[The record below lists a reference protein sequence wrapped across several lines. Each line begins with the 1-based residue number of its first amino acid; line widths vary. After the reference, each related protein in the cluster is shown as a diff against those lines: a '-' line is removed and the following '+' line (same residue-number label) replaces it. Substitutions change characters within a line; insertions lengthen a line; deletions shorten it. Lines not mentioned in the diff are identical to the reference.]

1 MSLNRGPSRKLSAS
15 DGAGKHGSNRHIH
28 NHCNTLNSTARR
40 SRHTSHDGGH
50 GPNVRRGPNRH
61 GRRERSDRPYGLPCG
76 RPCDPYG
83 RPCHLRNFSLR
94 RSRLS
99 TRRKAL
105 PLAPSRHFSFSSSDV
120 LSLLDGGARRSPQ
133 VRARARLHGRNTKGA
148 GLRLLY
154 ILDNWPPA
162 DGALLRGRK
171 KREVRVAVRIVV
183 PAH

>member
-50 GPNVRRGPNRH
+50 GPNIRRGPNRH
-61 GRRERSDRPYGLPCG
+61 GRRERSDRPCG

-94 RSRLS
+94 RSRSS

-105 PLAPSRHFSFSSSDV
+105 PLAPSPHFSFSSSDV

-133 VRARARLHGRNTKGA
+133 VRALERVSMDVIRRGRASGCFTFWTTG
-148 GLRLLY
+148 RLLTAPCSEGEKNAKFE
-154 ILDNWPPA
+154 LQF
-162 DGALLRGRK
+162 G
-171 KREVRVAVRIVV
+171 
-183 PAH
+183 